1 MSVPWEKKR
10 PIFVILFACCL
21 LLCFPFFLHAQT
33 KIKVGLYQ
41 NVPLSFSDPNG
52 TVKGFVIDILE
63 HVAKKEGWTIE
74 YHIDTWSQ
82 CIQNLEDGEIDLLGG
97 IAITPERAQNFDYT
111 YESVQTEWGQVYSHK
126 KYGAE
131 SILDLKFKKIAVLQ
145 GDVHFINLRQMM
157 SSFGFAVRF
166 IEAFEY
172 ETVMELVEVGR
183 CDVGVVSYLYG
194 LQHENDYQV
203 FKSPIIFN
211 PQKLYF
217 AVRNGENWWV
227 LQALDR
233 YLHEMKTDK
242 GSAYYKALQ
251 KWFVTGDRWA
261 FPTWLVWVLAGFSG
275 LLVIFLFTS
284 VILGNRVKARTT
296 ELTEKNIE
304 LLKVIEERKKAEIE
318 RFKLETQL
326 QRAQKME
333 AIGTLAGG
341 VAHDL
346 NNILSGLV
354 SYPELLLMEI
364 PEDSPLRQP
373 IMTIKKSGENA
384 ANVVNDLLTL
394 ARRGVAVTEVLNL
407 NNAIADYL
415 DSPEFE
421 KLKLD
426 HNGIQVETHLDEN
439 LLNIAGSPVHL
450 TKTVMNLVS
459 NAVEAMPRGGKVV
472 IKTENRYIDRPIR
485 GYDTIEEGDY
495 VVFGIS
501 DSGVGISSED
511 IDRIFEPFYTKKV
524 MGRSGT
530 GLGMAVVW
538 GTVKDHNGY
547 IDVRSTENRGTS
559 FTIYFPVTRQRRPE
573 DTVPFSIEKFKGKG
587 ESILIVDDIQE
598 QREIASKMLTRL
610 EYKVA
615 VVPSGEEAIWFLEK
629 NHADLIVLDMIMD
642 PGMDG
647 LDTYIR
653 ALEINPG
660 QKAIIASGFSET
672 DRVRK
677 AQSLGAGAYVRKPY
691 TLEKLG
697 LAVKEELDKTS
708 AEKSTI

>member
-1 MSVPWEKKR
+1 
-10 PIFVILFACCL
+10 
-21 LLCFPFFLHAQT
+21 
-33 KIKVGLYQ
+33 
-41 NVPLSFSDPNG
+41 
-52 TVKGFVIDILE
+52 
-63 HVAKKEGWTIE
+63 
-74 YHIDTWSQ
+74 
-82 CIQNLEDGEIDLLGG
+82 
-97 IAITPERAQNFDYT
+97 
-111 YESVQTEWGQVYSHK
+111 
-126 KYGAE
+126 
-131 SILDLKFKKIAVLQ
+131 
-145 GDVHFINLRQMM
+145 
-157 SSFGFAVRF
+157 
-166 IEAFEY
+166 
-172 ETVMELVEVGR
+172 MELVEVGR

-217 AVRNGENWWV
+217 AVPRGENWWA
-227 LQALDR
+227 LQALDI
-233 YLHEMKTDK
+233 YLHDMKTDK
-242 GSAYYKALQ
+242 NSVYYKALQ
-251 KWFVTGDRWA
+251 KWFVARDNWV
-261 FPTWLVWVLAGFSG
+261 FPKWLVWLMIGFGG
-275 LLVIFLFTS
+275 LLVIFLSTS
-284 VILGNRVKARTT
+284 LILRNRVKVRTA

-304 LLKVIEERKKAEIE
+304 LVKVIEQRKKAEIE

-364 PEDSPLRQP
+364 PDDSPLRQP

-394 ARRGVAVTEVLNL
+394 ARRGVAVTEILNL
-407 NNAIADYL
+407 NNAISEYL
-415 DSPEFE
+415 NSPEFA

-426 HNGIQVETHLDEN
+426 HSGVQVETHLKED
-439 LLNIAGSPVHL
+439 LLNMAGSPIHL

-459 NAVEAMPRGGKVV
+459 NAVEAMPQGGNIEV
-472 IKTENRYIDRPIR
+472 KTENRYIDRPIR

-495 VVFGIS
+495 VVFSIA

-547 IDVRSTENRGTS
+547 IDVRSTKNRGTT
-559 FTIYFPVTRQRRPE
+559 FTIYFPVTRQKLPK
-573 DTVPFSIEKFKGKG
+573 DTEPFSIEKYKGKA
-587 ESILIVDDIQE
+587 ESILVVDDIEE
-598 QREIASKMLTRL
+598 QREIASRMLTRL
-610 EYKVA
+610 GYKVA

-629 NHADLIVLDMIMD
+629 NHVDLIVLDMIMD

-647 LDTYIR
+647 LDTYIK
-653 ALEINPG
+653 AFEINPG

-677 AQSLGAGAYVRKPY
+677 AQNLGAGAYVRKPY
-691 TLEKLG
+691 TIEKLG

-708 AEKSTI
+708 VEKTTI

>member
-1 MSVPWEKKR
+1 MSVLREKTKLF
-10 PIFVILFACCL
+10 FVFLFVCCFL
-21 LLCFPFFLHAQT
+21 LYFPLSLHAQT

-41 NVPLSFSDPNG
+41 NIPLSFSDENG
-52 TVKGFVIDILE
+52 AVKGFVIDILE
-63 HVAKKEGWTIE
+63 YVAKKEGWTIE
-74 YHIDTWSQ
+74 YHLDSWSQ
-82 CIQNLEDGEIDLLGG
+82 CLQNLENGEIDLLGG
-97 IAITPERAQNFDYT
+97 IAYSPERAQMFDYT
-111 YESVQTEWGQVYSHK
+111 YESVQTEWGQVYAHK
-126 KYGAE
+126 KHGAE

-145 GDVHFINLRQMM
+145 GDIHFINLKQMM

-172 ETVMELVEVGR
+172 ETVMGLVEVGR

-217 AVRNGENWWV
+217 AVPSGKNWWV

-233 YLHEMKTDK
+233 HLHDMKTDN
-242 GSAYYKALQ
+242 SSVYYKALQ
-251 KWFVTGDRWA
+251 KWFVAGDNRV
-261 FPTWLVWVLAGFSG
+261 FPKWLVWLMVGSGG
-275 LLVIFLFTS
+275 LLVIFLSTS
-284 VILGNRVKARTT
+284 LILRNRVKVRTA

-304 LLKVIEERKKAEIE
+304 LVEVIEQRKKAEIE

-364 PEDSPLRQP
+364 SEDSPLRQP

-407 NNAIADYL
+407 NTAISDYL
-415 DSPEFE
+415 NSPEFE

-426 HNGIQVETHLDEN
+426 HSGVQVETHLKED
-439 LLNIAGSPVHL
+439 LLNMAGSPIHL

-459 NAVEAMPRGGKVV
+459 NAVEAMPQAGIIV

-495 VVFGIS
+495 VVFSIS
-501 DSGVGISSED
+501 DSGVGISAEG
-511 IDRIFEPFYTKKV
+511 INRIFEPFYTKKV

-547 IDVRSTENRGTS
+547 IDVRSTENRGTTI
-559 FTIYFPVTRQRRPE
+559 TIYFPVTRQKLPK
-573 DTVPFSIEKFKGKG
+573 DTVPFSIEKYKGKA
-587 ESILIVDDIQE
+587 ESILVVDDIQE
-598 QREIASKMLTRL
+598 QREIASRMLTRL
-610 EYKVA
+610 GYKVA

-629 NHADLIVLDMIMD
+629 NHVDLIVLDMIMD

-647 LDTYIR
+647 LDTFIK

-677 AQSLGAGAYVRKPY
+677 TQNLGAGAYVRKPY
-691 TLEKLG
+691 TIEKLG

-708 AEKSTI
+708 VEKTTI